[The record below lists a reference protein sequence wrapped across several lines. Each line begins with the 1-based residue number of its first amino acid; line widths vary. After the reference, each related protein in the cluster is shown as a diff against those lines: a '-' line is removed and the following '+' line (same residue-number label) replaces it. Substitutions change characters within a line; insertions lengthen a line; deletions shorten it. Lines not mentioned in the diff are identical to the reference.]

1 MDLFHDLSSEMSSRI
16 ILDGDQEDMIDATK
30 EAMKEGVELIYQAAL
45 GDKHFFGRADFLH
58 KIEGKSD
65 FGDYAYE
72 IWDAKLANKSRPKFL
87 IQLCC
92 YSEMLSEL
100 QGALTDTCVLIYGNK
115 EKERFQVKD
124 YFVFYKEIRKQFL
137 VFQNTN
143 MTSELPDPDIYR
155 NWDALVNMR
164 KKLLKKEIIYFK

>member
-1 MDLFHDLSSEMSSRI
+1 MKEDQEDPFMQVASKKGDQHEMDLFHDLSSEMSSRI

-30 EAMKEGVELIYQAAL
+30 AAMKEGVELIYQAAL

-100 QGALTDTCVLIYGNK
+100 QGTLTDTCVLIYGNK
-115 EKERFQVKD
+115 EKGTLSSERLFCFLQRN
-124 YFVFYKEIRKQFL
+124 KETVL
-137 VFQNTN
+137 
-143 MTSELPDPDIYR
+143 SLPKHQHD
-155 NWDALVNMR
+155 
-164 KKLLKKEIIYFK
+164 